1 MGEHVSRR
9 KIVDLESKIV
19 QSNADR
25 QSVTKRKVVIHQAVS
40 VLREV
45 SDVKT
50 TAEIWEASVIFA
62 NSRK

>member
-50 TAEIWEASVIFA
+50 TAE
-62 NSRK
+62 N